1 MRMVIAIT
9 RVLFLLSASARAVF
23 FFIAFFLLVS
33 SAKSQSKLDSAFNRL
48 FDINPRIYKSHD
60 TTWIYS
66 GICKT
71 LKTIVLTGNNAS
83 LPSGKKNLPPIPF
96 LKVHGNIQ
104 YDFTYRSLV
113 DTPFSQKDFAQ
124 HSIQAT
130 MDFVIKD
137 KYPVRMTLLSRRS
150 NSPYFDDITDV
161 SVQFNQGMFLNQL
174 KNELNKK
181 LPDVINKN
189 KLTEIEKL
197 YQQKKWEVEAL
208 EGWINHP
215 ARLQEMIESKEAEAA
230 SRIIAEGRAMI
241 DRQGIS
247 VPTAIPS
254 IPEIPNQQLVQKK
267 VFAAAEQKIKK
278 LKDSL
283 AAKADSLKSEKKGKK
298 DSLLNNDVLT
308 KYQQKKKELDK
319 ALKDLKNYESKL
331 KTVKKSVQ
339 DSIGMLKQKL
349 AQIKDPSQL
358 KNFIRQ
364 YKLDAKDLPKGW
376 QALSAINNIGIGRT
390 WVDYSELTVKN
401 ISLTGI
407 NAELN
412 PSKFYVA
419 FAAGKVNYRFRDFVI
434 KNNDRPKQTLYLLR
448 AGIGRKEG
456 NNLIFTWYDGKRNM
470 LNSFGNT
477 TAIATNLERVIGMSV
492 QSRLQVDAN
501 NYIILESAKSSFHN
515 TGTVNQTADGL
526 TKKIW
531 NFKDRTNEAYSIKLY
546 SNWPQTNT
554 RFNGYYRKMGEHFQS
569 FNLQPVNVNLV
580 AYQFRIQQSFWKRKL
595 TMEAGIRKNDFSS
608 PYINPGLT
616 SKTVFKSLQAT
627 LRIPKYPFVS
637 VGYYPSSQLT
647 VLDNNVIAENQYN
660 TFSTVV
666 SHAYRIKNLSMN
678 SNVVFLKFYN
688 NGADTGFIYYNA
700 SSVTVNQ
707 FIFLKGLQLQT
718 GLTLTSQRD
727 LKVMTLEQS
736 ASYQLREW
744 LILNGGIKY
753 NHVNSEQILWGGTA
767 GLGLLIKKI
776 GTIQASYD
784 KSYLPGTA
792 RNLLP
797 ADMGR
802 VTYYRVF

>member
-1 MRMVIAIT
+1 MVIFAIFPCKT
-9 RVLFLLSASARAVF
+9 ITAQFPVNR
-23 FFIAFFLLVS
+23 
-33 SAKSQSKLDSAFNRL
+33 DSTYIHL
-48 FDINPRIYKSHD
+48 FDINPHIYQSHD

-71 LKTIVLTGNNAS
+71 LKTTVLIGNNKS
-83 LPSGKKNLPPIPF
+83 LVSANENLHHIPF

-130 MDFVIKD
+130 MDFVIRD
-137 KYPVRMTLLSRRS
+137 KYPVRMVLLSRRS

-161 SVQFNQGMFLNQL
+161 SVQFGQGMFLNQL
-174 KNELNKK
+174 KNDLIKK
-181 LPDVINKN
+181 IPDVISKN

-197 YQQKKWEVEAL
+197 YQKKKWEVEAL
-208 EGWINHP
+208 QGWINHP
-215 ARLQEMIESKEAEAA
+215 ARLQEIIESKEAEAA
-230 SRIIAEGRAMI
+230 SRIITEGRKII
-241 DRQGIS
+241 DSQGIS

-254 IPEIPNQQLVQKK
+254 IPELPNSLFIQKK
-267 VFAAAEQKIKK
+267 VFALAEQEIKK

-283 AAKADSLKSEKKGKK
+283 AAKADSLIKEKKGKK
-298 DSLLNNDVLT
+298 DSLLNNDQLT

-319 ALKDLKNYESKL
+319 ALKELKDYEGKL
-331 KTVKKSVQ
+331 KKVKKSVQ

-349 AQIKDPSQL
+349 AQIKDPAQL

-364 YKLDAKDLPKGW
+364 HKFDVKDLPKGW

-407 NAELN
+407 NAELC
-412 PSKFYVA
+412 PSKLYFA

-434 KNNDRPKQTLYLLR
+434 KNNDRTKQTLYLLR

-477 TAIATNLERVIGMSV
+477 TATASSLERVIGMSV

-501 NYIILESAKSSFHN
+501 NFIILESAKSSFHN
-515 TGTVNQTADGL
+515 TGTVNQPTDGL
-526 TKKIW
+526 IKKVW
-531 NFKDRTNEAYSIKLY
+531 NFKDRSNEAYSIKLY
-546 SNWPQTNT
+546 SNWLQTNT

-580 AYQFRIQQSFWKRKL
+580 AYQFRVQQSFWKRKL
-595 TMEAGIRKNDFSS
+595 TVEAGVRKNDFSS

-627 LRIPKYPFVS
+627 LRIPHYPFVS

-647 VLDNNVIAENQYN
+647 VLDNNVIVENQYN
-660 TFSTVV
+660 TLSTVI

-678 SNVVFLKFYN
+678 SNLVFLKFYN
-688 NGADTGFIYYNA
+688 SGADTGFIYYNA

-707 FIFLKGLQLQT
+707 FVFLKGLQLQT
-718 GLTLTSQRD
+718 GLAMTKQKNLIVT
-727 LKVMTLEQS
+727 TLEQS

-744 LILNGGIKY
+744 LILNGGLKY
-753 NHVNSEQILWGGTA
+753 SMVNSEQRLWGGTA

-797 ADMGR
+797 VEMGR
-802 VTYYRVF
+802 VTYYRLF

>member
-1 MRMVIAIT
+1 MMNCIRPKILLITLAISQCGTIAAQLPGNT
-9 RVLFLLSASARAVF
+9 
-23 FFIAFFLLVS
+23 
-33 SAKSQSKLDSAFNRL
+33 DSTHIRL
-48 FDINPRIYKSHD
+48 FDINQRIYKSHD

-71 LKTIVLTGNNAS
+71 LKTTVLTGNS
-83 LPSGKKNLPPIPF
+83 TDLLSGKETLHHSPF

-161 SVQFNQGMFLNQL
+161 SVQFNQGMFINQL

-197 YQQKKWEVEAL
+197 YQQKKWQVQAL

-215 ARLQEMIESKEAEAA
+215 ARLQEIIESKETEAA
-230 SRIIAEGRAMI
+230 RRIIEKGRATI
-241 DRQGIS
+241 DSQGIS

-254 IPEIPNQQLVQKK
+254 IPELPDKQFIQKK
-267 VFAAAEQKIKK
+267 VFALAEQEIKK

-283 AAKADSLKSEKKGKK
+283 AAKADSSIKEKKGKK
-298 DSLLNNDVLT
+298 DSLLNNDQLT

-349 AQIKDPSQL
+349 GQIKDPSQL

-364 YKLDAKDLPKGW
+364 YKLDANSLPKGW

-434 KNNDRPKQTLYLLR
+434 KNNDRPKQTLYLVR

-456 NNLIFTWYDGKRNM
+456 NNLIFTWYEGKRNM

-477 TAIATNLERVIGMSV
+477 TAPTSKLERVIGMSV
-492 QSRLQVDAN
+492 QTRLQVDAN
-501 NYIILESAKSSFHN
+501 NFIIVESAKSSFHN
-515 TGTVNQTADGL
+515 TGTVNQPADGL
-526 TKKIW
+526 IEKVW
-531 NFKDRTNEAYSIKLY
+531 NFKDRSNEAYSIKLY

-569 FNLQPVNVNLV
+569 FNLQPVNVNQV

-595 TMEAGIRKNDFSS
+595 NVEVGVRKNDFSS

-647 VLDNNVIAENQYN
+647 VLDNNIIVENQYN

-688 NGADTGFIYYNA
+688 SGADTGFIYYNA
-700 SSVTVNQ
+700 SSMTANQ

-718 GLTLTSQRD
+718 GLTLTRQRN
-727 LKVMTLEQS
+727 LKVVTLEQS
-736 ASYQLREW
+736 ANYQLREW
-744 LILNGGIKY
+744 LTLNGGIKY
-753 NHVNSEQILWGGTA
+753 NRVNSEQILWGGTA